1 MEVRQAAALHPD
13 SQGQARRSAGRRG
26 NAGRRARPAA
36 RFRRRVLLQGIRRA
50 APPAPGAGTAQGLRA
65 AGRRDRQVGRRIRI
79 PAARDPLGL
88 PGQHS
93 RTRNRGGCGEADGDL
108 DLQRRA
114 RSFRCAQAPL
124 PASSHRLP
132 RTEARGAHRRKPRA
146 WNREI
151 PAHADRRLHQP
162 GPHSRSEEAA
172 VGQRNHRLGAR
183 AGAAAVFGAGSSDRQ
198 GHAQRALEIRGRHR
212 DHAAPGDDLRRQ
224 SRTARRVRLGA
235 LMREEL
241 HRFFRAARGAGVR
254 VSPAESIDAMK
265 AVADV
270 GFGDRDILRDTLLL
284 TLAKNQ
290 DEKRALGETFDL
302 FFSQP
307 EVKDEA
313 APEDA
318 AQGALPDST
327 SSETPPGGDA
337 GAPAPQMGELAQMLM
352 SRDRNAIAAAMANA
366 ASAAS
371 LSDIRYFTQRGIFST
386 RILEALGIERLRDDM
401 DALTATNPAEAE
413 RLAAALEALREN
425 VRDVVSQALLLYG
438 REESE
443 NLRNEILRNAPL
455 ARLERRQVE
464 QMKALIRA
472 IARRLRE
479 RYSKPRKRQRRGHLD
494 VRRTLRRNAAWGGIP
509 FLTSWKR
516 RHRDRPKIVALCDV
530 AGSVAQVSDFFL
542 LLIHSLHEVVDDV
555 RSFAF
560 SGHLIEVSDILDTKS
575 PEEAMKEI
583 MSKVGFGSSDY
594 GGSLV
599 DFEKGWI
606 RSVTPKTTV
615 VVLGDAR
622 TNNLDPR
629 ADILRTISER
639 SKRLVWLNPEGRMAW
654 GWGDSEMPR
663 YAAFCSVVRQCAT
676 AKQLERAVSDIVAA
690 YQ

>member
-1 MEVRQAAALHPD
+1 
-13 SQGQARRSAGRRG
+13 
-26 NAGRRARPAA
+26 
-36 RFRRRVLLQGIRRA
+36 
-50 APPAPGAGTAQGLRA
+50 
-65 AGRRDRQVGRRIRI
+65 
-79 PAARDPLGL
+79 
-88 PGQHS
+88 
-93 RTRNRGGCGEADGDL
+93 
-108 DLQRRA
+108 
-114 RSFRCAQAPL
+114 
-124 PASSHRLP
+124 
-132 RTEARGAHRRKPRA
+132 
-146 WNREI
+146 
-151 PAHADRRLHQP
+151 
-162 GPHSRSEEAA
+162 
-172 VGQRNHRLGAR
+172 
-183 AGAAAVFGAGSSDRQ
+183 
-198 GHAQRALEIRGRHR
+198 
-212 DHAAPGDDLRRQ
+212 
-224 SRTARRVRLGA
+224 
-235 LMREEL
+235 MREEL

-270 GFGDRDILRDTLLL
+270 GFADRGILRDTLLL

-307 EVKDEA
+307 ELNDET

-318 AQGALPDST
+318 AEDTTEDTAKG
-327 SSETPPGGDA
+327 TPPDA
-337 GAPAPQMGELAQMLM
+337 AAGEPGAPAPELGELAQMLM
-352 SRDRNAIAAAMANA
+352 SQDRNAVAAALANA
-366 ASAAS
+366 ANAAS

-386 RILEALGIERLRDDM
+386 RILNLLGIERLRDDL
-401 DALTATNPAEAE
+401 DALTSTHPAEAE
-413 RLAAALEALREN
+413 RLAAALSALREN
-425 VRDVVSQALLLYG
+425 VGEIVSQALVLYG

-464 QMKALIRA
+464 QMKALIHA

-494 VRRTLRRNAAWGGIP
+494 IRRTLRRNAAWGGVP

-516 RHRDRPKIVALCDV
+516 RHRDRPQIVALCDV
-530 AGSVAQVSDFFL
+530 SGSVAQVSDFFL

-560 SGHLIEVSDILDTKS
+560 SGHLIEVSDILDTRS
-575 PEEAMKEI
+575 PEEAMREI

-594 GGSLV
+594 GGSLA

-606 RSVTPKTTV
+606 RTVTPKTTV
-615 VVLGDAR
+615 IVLGDAR

-629 ADILRTISER
+629 ADILRRISER

>member
-1 MEVRQAAALHPD
+1 
-13 SQGQARRSAGRRG
+13 
-26 NAGRRARPAA
+26 
-36 RFRRRVLLQGIRRA
+36 
-50 APPAPGAGTAQGLRA
+50 
-65 AGRRDRQVGRRIRI
+65 
-79 PAARDPLGL
+79 
-88 PGQHS
+88 
-93 RTRNRGGCGEADGDL
+93 
-108 DLQRRA
+108 
-114 RSFRCAQAPL
+114 
-124 PASSHRLP
+124 
-132 RTEARGAHRRKPRA
+132 
-146 WNREI
+146 
-151 PAHADRRLHQP
+151 
-162 GPHSRSEEAA
+162 
-172 VGQRNHRLGAR
+172 
-183 AGAAAVFGAGSSDRQ
+183 
-198 GHAQRALEIRGRHR
+198 
-212 DHAAPGDDLRRQ
+212 
-224 SRTARRVRLGA
+224 
-235 LMREEL
+235 MREEL
-241 HRFFRAARGAGVR
+241 HRFFRTARGAGVR

-270 GFGDRDILRDTLLL
+270 GFADRDILRDTLLL
-284 TLAKNQ
+284 TLAKSQ
-290 DEKRALGETFDL
+290 DEKQALGECFDL

-313 APEDA
+313 TAPEDTDESTRPDA
-318 AQGALPDST
+318 AAG
-327 SSETPPGGDA
+327 ETQSGDA
-337 GAPAPQMGELAQMLM
+337 GTPSPELGELAQMLM
-352 SRDRNAIAAAMANA
+352 SRDRSAIAAAMANA
-366 ASAAS
+366 ANAAS

-386 RILEALGIERLRDDM
+386 RILDLLGIQRLRDDL
-401 DALTATNPAEAE
+401 DALTASNPAEAE
-413 RLAAALEALREN
+413 RLAGALEALREN
-425 VRDVVSQALLLYG
+425 VRDTVNQALLLYG
-438 REESE
+438 REETE

-494 VRRTLRRNAAWGGIP
+494 TRKTLRRNAAWGGVP

-516 RHRDRPKIVALCDV
+516 RHRDRPKIVAICDV
-530 AGSVAQVSDFFL
+530 SGSVAQVSDFFL

-575 PEEAMKEI
+575 PEAAMSEI

-594 GGSLV
+594 GRSFV
-599 DFEKGWI
+599 DFEKGFL
-606 RSVTPKTTV
+606 RTVTPKTTV
-615 VVLGDAR
+615 IVLGDAR

-629 ADILRTISER
+629 ADILRQISER

>member
-1 MEVRQAAALHPD
+1 
-13 SQGQARRSAGRRG
+13 
-26 NAGRRARPAA
+26 
-36 RFRRRVLLQGIRRA
+36 
-50 APPAPGAGTAQGLRA
+50 
-65 AGRRDRQVGRRIRI
+65 
-79 PAARDPLGL
+79 
-88 PGQHS
+88 
-93 RTRNRGGCGEADGDL
+93 
-108 DLQRRA
+108 
-114 RSFRCAQAPL
+114 
-124 PASSHRLP
+124 
-132 RTEARGAHRRKPRA
+132 
-146 WNREI
+146 
-151 PAHADRRLHQP
+151 
-162 GPHSRSEEAA
+162 
-172 VGQRNHRLGAR
+172 
-183 AGAAAVFGAGSSDRQ
+183 
-198 GHAQRALEIRGRHR
+198 
-212 DHAAPGDDLRRQ
+212 
-224 SRTARRVRLGA
+224 
-235 LMREEL
+235 MREEL

-270 GFGDRDILRDTLLL
+270 GFADRDILRDTLLL

-307 EVKDEA
+307 EVKGEI
-313 APEDA
+313 APEDDAKDA
-318 AQGALPDST
+318 ANSAAPSAMADESGEAGV
-327 SSETPPGGDA
+327 PP
-337 GAPAPQMGELAQMLM
+337 PEMGELAQMLM
-352 SRDRNAIAAAMANA
+352 SQDRNAVAAALANA
-366 ASAAS
+366 ANAAS

-386 RILEALGIERLRDDM
+386 RILNLLGIERLRDDL
-401 DALTATNPAEAE
+401 DALTSTNPAVAE
-413 RLAAALEALREN
+413 RLGTALAALREN
-425 VRDVVSQALLLYG
+425 VSEVVSQALVLYG

-464 QMKALIRA
+464 QMKALIHA
-472 IARRLRE
+472 MARRLRE

-494 VRRTLRRNAAWGGIP
+494 IRRTLRRNAAWGGVP

-516 RHRDRPKIVALCDV
+516 RHRDRPQIVALCDV
-530 AGSVAQVSDFFL
+530 SGSVAQVSDFFL

-560 SGHLIEVSDILDTKS
+560 SGHLIEVSDILESQS
-575 PEEAMKEI
+575 PEAAMREI

-606 RSVTPKTTV
+606 KTVTPKTTV
-615 VVLGDAR
+615 IVLGDAR

-629 ADILRTISER
+629 ADILRRISER